1 MDDFVDVKVN
11 QKSTVNILCKLK
23 QIGEWVDLLEE
34 KGFEVTYIGKVD
46 PEKHQVSPD
55 TWNVVGTRSWTI
67 DERWGK

>member
-23 QIGEWVDLLEE
+23 QIGEWIDLLEE

-46 PEKHQVSPD
+46 PEKNQVSED
-55 TWNVVGTRSWTI
+55 TWNVVGTRSWII
-67 DERWGK
+67 DERW